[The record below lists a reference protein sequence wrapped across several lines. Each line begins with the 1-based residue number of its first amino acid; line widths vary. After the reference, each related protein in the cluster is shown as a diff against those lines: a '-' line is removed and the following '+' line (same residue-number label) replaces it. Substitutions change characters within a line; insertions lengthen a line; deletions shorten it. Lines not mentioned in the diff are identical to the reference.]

1 MPTIAIFVSINILSL
16 SQCNQIEK
24 RIKGNQI
31 EKEEVKK
38 HLLFADVMILYIEK
52 P

>member
-1 MPTIAIFVSINILSL
+1 MPTIAIFVSISIGSL

-24 RIKGNQI
+24 RIKGNKI
-31 EKEEVKK
+31 EKEEVK

>member
-24 RIKGNQI
+24 RIKGYQI
-31 EKEEVKK
+31 EKEEVK
-38 HLLFADVMILYIEK
+38 HLLFADVMILYLEK